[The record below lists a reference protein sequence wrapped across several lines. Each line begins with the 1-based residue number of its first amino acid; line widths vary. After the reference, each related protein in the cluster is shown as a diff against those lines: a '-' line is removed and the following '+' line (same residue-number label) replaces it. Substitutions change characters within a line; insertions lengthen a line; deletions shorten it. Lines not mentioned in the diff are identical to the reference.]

1 MYPSGITRELV
12 ELLASEPRLLSY
24 LDMPI
29 QHGSDRTLK
38 AMRRPESQST
48 IRERVRWLRE
58 AIPDLTLRTTVI
70 VGFPGESED
79 DFNQLLSLLEELR
92 FDRVGAFTYS
102 VEEGTPAASMDGQV
116 TREEKAERLEALMDL
131 QREISFDLNLAQVGR
146 RTIALVDRVVEDDP
160 EFAFQA
166 RIESQALDVDGVT
179 NLLAADHVTPGS
191 FVDIEIVDALDYDL
205 IGAVRR

>member
-1 MYPSGITRELV
+1 
-12 ELLASEPRLLSY
+12 
-24 LDMPI
+24 
-29 QHGSDRTLK
+29 
-38 AMRRPESQST
+38 
-48 IRERVRWLRE
+48 
-58 AIPDLTLRTTVI
+58 
-70 VGFPGESED
+70 
-79 DFNQLLSLLEELR
+79 
-92 FDRVGAFTYS
+92 
-102 VEEGTPAASMDGQV
+102 
-116 TREEKAERLEALMDL
+116 MDL